1 MDVTRLLP
9 ALVTGLAEL
18 PACKGIFLSG
28 SHARGTND
36 PFSDLDLV
44 LVVDPADH
52 PVVKD
57 QAHALI
63 DPLSPLVM
71 FRTFPGQATTL
82 INAVTAT
89 WDRIDLLLEAP
100 DRFVRRPAQGLR
112 PLDDPTGLAAS
123 LSAASDDPASTK
135 RRILQTTE
143 DFLRILGLLSVG
155 LGRGEYV
162 LCTMGAG
169 HLRDHLITLMKAEAG
184 TLGEG
189 ALHLSRSVS
198 PADMAILTAIPM
210 PPADRDS
217 IVAAHMA
224 LAQAFIPRARAFHAR
239 HALTWPEAFE
249 AATRAHLADTLG
261 RSGEGL
267 W

>member
-1 MDVTRLLP
+1 MDVARLLP
-9 ALVTGLAEL
+9 ALVAGLAEL

-36 PFSDLDLV
+36 AFSDLDLV

-57 QAHALI
+57 QARALI
-63 DPLSPLVM
+63 DPLSPVVM
-71 FRTFPGQATTL
+71 FRAMTGPSTTL
-82 INAVTAT
+82 INVVTAD
-89 WDRIDLLLEAP
+89 WDRIDFLLEAP
-100 DRFVRRPAQGLR
+100 DRFVRRPAQSLR

-123 LSAASDDPASTK
+123 LPAFGEDQVSTNS
-135 RRILQTTE
+135 RIVQATE
-143 DFLRILGLLSVG
+143 DFLRVLGLLSVG
-155 LGRGEYV
+155 LGRGEHV

-169 HLRDHLITLMKAEAG
+169 HLRDHLIALMKAEAG
-184 TLGEG
+184 TLAEG

-198 PADMAILTAIPM
+198 PGDMAILTSIPM
-210 PPADRDS
+210 PTADRDS
-217 IVAAHMA
+217 VIAAHLA
-224 LAQAFIPRARAFHAR
+224 LARAFIPKARAFHAQ
-239 HALTWPEAFE
+239 HALAWPDAFE
-249 AATRAHLADTLG
+249 GATRAHLAQTLG